1 LDLTFGN
8 YLPILRSVP
17 SELPLKV
24 KYGALSGTVYL
35 TSPGGKRYYRA
46 TFRLSGKPREKSFKV
61 LPDAKSWLKNQL
73 QNVVR
78 GKAQRAAI
86 SAQEID
92 EYHTS
97 KKLLAQCGVSLVEA
111 ARAYVATHEGL
122 LETRIDHAV
131 STFLDFKRS
140 SGVDPENL
148 RITEI
153 YLRKFKDAFSGP
165 VHTLDSEM
173 VRDWLASLK
182 GVSNRYRNNISGS
195 INSLLKFGAK
205 RKWNRKDFSPIEK
218 FKEEV
223 SDNAIWEPDELRKL
237 LSSAHSEI
245 VSFLAIAAFAGLR
258 TSELCRL
265 DWSNV
270 SKGHIIVAKPDA
282 KTRARR
288 TIPILGNL
296 ESWLSTYRKAKGRVV
311 PYSNV
316 TNQLLKVASNAGLD
330 WRKNALRHS
339 FGSYRLALIDNENL
353 VAREMGNSPAVIYSS
368 YHAARTKSQASDW
381 FSIVPLSAAS
391 NVTPLAGSG

>member
-1 LDLTFGN
+1 MVEQLAVNQRVVGSSPTSGAILIKDLHKRGSFSTRILHAFLDLTFGHS
-8 YLPILRSVP
+8 LPILRSVP

-24 KYGALSGTVYL
+24 KHGALSGTVYL

-61 LPDAKSWLKNQL
+61 LPDAKAWLKNQL

-78 GKAQRAAI
+78 GKAQRASI

-92 EYHTS
+92 EYHTA
-97 KKLLAQCGVSLVEA
+97 KKLLAPCGVSLVEA

-173 VRDWLASLK
+173 VCDWLASLK

-205 RKWNRKDFSPIEK
+205 RKWNGKDFSPIEK

-245 VSFLAIAAFAGLR
+245 ISFLAIAAFAGLR

-316 TNQLLKVASNAGLD
+316 TNQLLKVA
-330 WRKNALRHS
+330 
-339 FGSYRLALIDNENL
+339 
-353 VAREMGNSPAVIYSS
+353 
-368 YHAARTKSQASDW
+368 
-381 FSIVPLSAAS
+381 
-391 NVTPLAGSG
+391 

>member
-1 LDLTFGN
+1 
-8 YLPILRSVP
+8 VP
-17 SELPLKV
+17 SEFPLRV
-24 KYGALSGTVYL
+24 RHGALSGTVYL
-35 TSPGGKRYYRA
+35 TCPGGKKYYRS
-46 TFRLSGKPREKSFKV
+46 TFRLAGRPRERSFKD
-61 LPDAKSWLKNQL
+61 LANAKAWLKAQL

-86 SAQEID
+86 SAQEVD
-92 EYHTS
+92 EYHTA
-97 KKLLAQCGVSLVEA
+97 KKLIASSGVSLIEA

-122 LETRIDHAV
+122 IETRIDEAV
-131 STFLDFKRS
+131 SVFLDFKLS
-140 SGVDPENL
+140 SGVDRENL

-153 YLRKFKDAFSGP
+153 YLKKLKEGFSGP
-165 VHTLDSEM
+165 IHTLDTAT

-182 GVSNRYRNNISGS
+182 GVSNRYRNNISGA
-195 INSLLKFGAK
+195 INSLLRFGA
-205 RKWNRKDFSPIEK
+205 RRNWIREEFSPIER
-218 FKEEV
+218 FKVEV
-223 SDNAIWEPDELRKL
+223 TDNVIWEPDELRRL
-237 LSSAHSEI
+237 LSAAHLEI
-245 VSFLAIAAFAGLR
+245 VPFLAIAAFAGLR

-270 SKGHIIVAKPDA
+270 SDRHIIVTKPDS

-288 TIPILGNL
+288 TIPILANL
-296 ESWLSTYRKAKGRVV
+296 ESWLSVHRRTKGKVV

-339 FGSYRLALIDNENL
+339 FGSYRLALIDNENM
-353 VAREMGNSPAVIYSS
+353 VAREMGNSPTVIYSS

-391 NVTPLAGSG
+391 NVIPLAGSS

>member
-1 LDLTFGN
+1 M
-8 YLPILRSVP
+8 
-17 SELPLKV
+17 
-24 KYGALSGTVYL
+24 SGTVYL
-35 TSPGGKRYYRA
+35 TCPGGKKYYRS
-46 TFRLSGKPREKSFKV
+46 TFRLAGRPRERSFKD
-61 LPDAKSWLKNQL
+61 LANAKAWLKAQL

-86 SAQEID
+86 SAQEVD
-92 EYHTS
+92 EYHTA
-97 KKLLAQCGVSLVEA
+97 KKLIASSGVSLIEA

-122 LETRIDHAV
+122 IETRIDEAV
-131 STFLDFKRS
+131 SVFLDFKLS
-140 SGVDPENL
+140 SGVDRENL

-153 YLRKFKDAFSGP
+153 YLKKLKEGFSGP
-165 VHTLDSEM
+165 IHTLDTAT

-182 GVSNRYRNNISGS
+182 GVSNRYRNNISGA
-195 INSLLKFGAK
+195 INSLLRFGA
-205 RKWNRKDFSPIEK
+205 RRNWIREEFSPIER
-218 FKEEV
+218 FKVEV
-223 SDNAIWEPDELRKL
+223 TDNVIWEPDELRRL
-237 LSSAHSEI
+237 LSAAHLEI
-245 VSFLAIAAFAGLR
+245 VPFLAIAAFAGLR

-270 SKGHIIVAKPDA
+270 SDRHIIVTKPDS

-288 TIPILGNL
+288 TIPILANL
-296 ESWLSTYRKAKGRVV
+296 ESWLSVHRRTKGKVV

-339 FGSYRLALIDNENL
+339 FGSYRLALIDNENM
-353 VAREMGNSPAVIYSS
+353 VAREMGNSPTVIYSS

-391 NVTPLAGSG
+391 NVIPLAGSS